1 MEVEMAGE
9 TLEQAARMI
18 VDAFI
23 DQENNSDMETAFGP
37 DRAAPSPALQRLIA
51 EHAAQHGL
59 PADDAGL
66 LQAVRAEF
74 TRRSMARRA

>member
-1 MEVEMAGE
+1 
-9 TLEQAARMI
+9 
-18 VDAFI
+18 
-23 DQENNSDMETAFGP
+23 METAFGP

>member
-37 DRAAPSPALQRLIA
+37 DRAAPSPALQQLIA

-59 PADDAGL
+59 RADDAGL

-74 TRRSMARRA
+74 SRRNMARRA

>member
-1 MEVEMAGE
+1 MEVNMAGE

-23 DQENNSDMETAFGP
+23 DQQNNSDLETAFP
-37 DRAAPSPALQRLIA
+37 DRAAPSPALQQLIA

-59 PADDAGL
+59 PGDNDDL

-74 TRRSMARRA
+74 SRRGMARRA